1 MDNSKKN
8 KIMKMKGGNKTGVKK
23 KVVKKKEGQKT
34 KVKKP
39 MMMRNGMKTKKMG
52 RGKDTEMGKGIENFQ
67 NMVTRLYGGGKTK

>member
-1 MDNSKKN
+1 
-8 KIMKMKGGNKTGVKK
+8 MKMKGGNKTGVKK

-52 RGKDTEMGKGIENFQ
+52 RGKSTDMGKGIENFQ